1 MTQLTDIIQEAAKV
15 ESPRSFRTVIDIP
28 SLITRLSQVLNN
40 SSTNGLDQDQI
51 FEGQRLLKKLERT
64 HELIQLL
71 TEIQK
76 RCPITS
82 QEGYSKYVLPLEV
95 CINKAEING
104 IDRQH
109 IQYSRDLITRCQTEL
124 LISISLLRLQSVD
137 CANNTHEAD
146 MMKLKY
152 FIQKGQALQVTD
164 TLLHNSIQR
173 LKRLEC
179 ELEMSRSISAVP
191 VVKLPIDNPPAG
203 YWTEE
208 DTGKI
213 QETEEYPLPP
223 VSNNGEYIWE
233 HSISYTKLASSIDR
247 LRDCTN
253 GAETVGANSAIIKEA
268 MTKLVQVE
276 KEMKLL
282 ELKDAED
289 KRIAIEAAVK
299 AAKKLKKGKKTK
311 K

>member
-1 MTQLTDIIQEAAKV
+1 MTQLTEIIQEASKV

-28 SLITRLSQVLNN
+28 SLITRLSQVLTT
-40 SSTNGLDQDQI
+40 SATNGLDQEQI
-51 FEGQRLLKKLERT
+51 SEGQRLLKKLERT
-64 HELIQLL
+64 HELIQLI

-76 RCPITS
+76 FSPITT
-82 QEGYSKYVLPLEV
+82 QESYSKHVLPLEV
-95 CINKAEING
+95 CINKAETTG

-124 LISISLLRLQSVD
+124 LISISLLRLQTVE

-164 TLLHNSIQR
+164 TLLQSSIQR

-179 ELEMSRSISAVP
+179 ELEMTRGIAAVP
-191 VVKLPIDNPPAG
+191 TVKLPIDNPPPG

-223 VSNNGEYIWE
+223 ASNNGEYIWE
-233 HSISYTKLASSIDR
+233 HSVSYTKLAASIDR

-253 GAETVGANSAIIKEA
+253 GAENVGANPAIIKEA
-268 MTKLVQVE
+268 VTRLVQVE

-299 AAKKLKKGKKTK
+299 AAKKLKKGKKSK